1 LDVAERQIS
10 EQETGLG
17 AFVRRVLSP
26 RPARPLPER
35 TELTVAEEPEPR
47 ER

>member
-1 LDVAERQIS
+1 MTER
-10 EQETGLG
+10 ETGLG

-26 RPARPLPER
+26 RPAHAITER
-35 TELTVAEEPEPR
+35 AEITVTEEPESR